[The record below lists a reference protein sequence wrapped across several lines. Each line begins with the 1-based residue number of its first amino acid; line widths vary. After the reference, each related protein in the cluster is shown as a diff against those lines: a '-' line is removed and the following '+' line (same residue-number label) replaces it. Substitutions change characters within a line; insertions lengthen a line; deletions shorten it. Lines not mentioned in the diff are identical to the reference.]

1 MERGSHCSVLRVL
14 RKRQNPMIL
23 DSSMV
28 EHSAVNRVVAGSSPA
43 RGAIDKLD
51 AKDMKLVD
59 RDVYRFFYLGQL
71 SFVKTFCE

>member
-1 MERGSHCSVLRVL
+1 
-14 RKRQNPMIL
+14 
-23 DSSMV
+23 MV

-71 SFVKTFCE
+71 SFVKTFCK

>member
-1 MERGSHCSVLRVL
+1 
-14 RKRQNPMIL
+14 MIL

-28 EHSAVNRVVAGSSPA
+28 EHSAVNRVVAGSSPT

-71 SFVKTFCE
+71 SFVKTFCK